1 MLSCQRDA
9 FTLPKGEHY
18 LNCAYM
24 SPLPKAVEEAGIAGI
39 RRKRNPAA
47 ITSDDFFSGADR
59 ARSLFGQLVG
69 ASPARIA
76 IIPAVSYAAALVA
89 RNLPLRRGQS
99 VVIAAEQFPS
109 NVHAWGSLCRA
120 SGAELRTARPPA
132 SAESRGEAW
141 NEAILEAIDVDT
153 ALVALSHVHWTDG
166 TRFDLVAI
174 GRRARE
180 VGAALVVDGTQSVGA
195 LPFDVSAVQPDAL
208 LCAAYKW
215 LLGPYSIGLAYL
227 GPRFDGARPL
237 EETWLG
243 RAGSED
249 FRTLVDYRD
258 EYQPGAARF
267 DVGQRSNFALLP
279 MLNAALE
286 LLLAW
291 DPSAIQDY
299 CRRLAAPLLSEVRN
313 AGFEVEDDQWRAAH
327 LFGIRPPPGTEILDL
342 QRRLV
347 DRRVFASLRGT
358 ALRVSP
364 HVYND
369 DADMSALASVL
380 LG

>member
-9 FTLPKGEHY
+9 FTLPEGEHY

-47 ITSDDFFSGADR
+47 ITPDDFFSGADR